1 MDPEKNMTTTAP
13 SDDEYV
19 SDEDRRSRSRSR
31 RRGPRRNRGKPS
43 GASQALQPVSELG
56 NEVSKAT
63 GQVTD
68 TVSGATGAVSGVASG
83 LTGGGGGQKKDTLRL
98 RLDLN
103 LDVEVTLKARIHGDL
118 ELALLDPEETPF
130 FFVKKKSHI
139 ERTLGLRL
147 NQAYRWISKTPNPE
161 SESPNL
167 PRPPKCLF
175 ANLASTRGR

>member
-1 MDPEKNMTTTAP
+1 MDSEKNMTATAP
-13 SDDEYV
+13 SEDEYV
-19 SDEDRRSRSRSR
+19 SDDDRRSRSRSL
-31 RRGPRRNRGKPS
+31 RRGPRRNRGKQQG

-103 LDVEVTLKARIHGDL
+103 LDIEVTLKARIHGDL
-118 ELALLDPEETPF
+118 ELALL
-130 FFVKKKSHI
+130 S
-139 ERTLGLRL
+139 
-147 NQAYRWISKTPNPE
+147 
-161 SESPNL
+161 
-167 PRPPKCLF
+167 
-175 ANLASTRGR
+175 